1 MIYLKIASIKGNCT
15 EDGYKEQIM
24 CDSFSH
30 GLSNPLT
37 AAIGNTDRTSDGPH
51 FTNMSFSK
59 VMDSSSPGLWQACA
73 GNRKLGEA
81 TISVTRIE
89 ADKQMNTIVY
99 VLGDAMIEDISTSG
113 SSGND
118 LPQESFTIN
127 FTTITSQFTQ
137 QNADSTKKGGSPFG
151 WDLKENKALAPK

>member
-15 EDGYKEQIM
+15 EDGYKDQIM
-24 CDSFSH
+24 IDSFSH

-37 AAIGNTDRTSDGPH
+37 AAIGNTDRSSDGPH

-59 VMDSSSPGLWQACA
+59 VMDTSSPGLWQACA

-81 TISVTRIE
+81 TVSVTRIQQ
-89 ADKQMNTIVY
+89 DKQMNTVVY

-127 FTTITSQFTQ
+127 FTTITSQVTTQ
-137 QNADSTKKGGSPFG
+137 VADSTKKGVAPFG

>member
-24 CDSFSH
+24 IDSFSH

-37 AAIGNTDRTSDGPH
+37 SAIGNTDRTADGAH

-81 TISVTRIE
+81 TVSVTRIE

-99 VLGDAMIEDISTSG
+99 VLGDAMIEDINTSG
-113 SSGND
+113 SAGND

-137 QNADSTKKGGSPFG
+137 QNADSTKKGVAPFG
-151 WDLKENKALAPK
+151 WDLKENKAKAPA

>member
-15 EDGYKEQIM
+15 EDLYKEQILI
-24 CDSFSH
+24 DSFSN

-37 AAIGNTDRTSDGPH
+37 SAIGNTDRTSDGPH

-81 TISVTRIE
+81 TVSITRIE
-89 ADKQMNTIVY
+89 QDKQMNTIVY
-99 VLGDAMIEDISTSG
+99 VLGDAMIEDINTSG
-113 SSGND
+113 SAGND

-137 QNADSTKKGGSPFG
+137 QNADSTKKGVSPFG
-151 WDLKENKALAPK
+151 WDLKENKAKAPA

>member
-15 EDGYKEQIM
+15 EDGYKEQILI
-24 CDSFSH
+24 DSFSH

-81 TISVTRIE
+81 TVSVTRIE
-89 ADKQMNTIVY
+89 QDKQMNTIVY
-99 VLGDAMIEDISTSG
+99 VLGDAMIEDINTAG

-127 FTTITSQFTQ
+127 FTSITSQFTQ
-137 QNADSTKKGGSPFG
+137 QNADSTKKGVSPFG